1 MSGAM
6 APGSGASRI
15 QWLERAR
22 FLAYFTV
29 GYNLVEG
36 LVSMSFGWADESLAL
51 FGFGADS
58 FIEVGSALVV
68 LWRLKGEG
76 AGSCASR
83 MLERERRAALAIG
96 ILFLLLALGTAT
108 GATLQLASL
117 RTPHTTVPGL
127 VVSVLS
133 LAFMFGLWRVKLH
146 AARAL
151 DSRTLEG
158 DAACSLA
165 CIQLST
171 VLFIGSLLFL
181 VVPALWWVDG
191 AAALVLAGFIG
202 KEGIQ
207 GIRGALRKDFTGGCG
222 CH

>member
-1 MSGAM
+1 MGE
-6 APGSGASRI
+6 RTQR

-76 AGSCASR
+76 VEGCATR
-83 MLERERRAALAIG
+83 RLARERRAALAIG
-96 ILFLLLALGTAT
+96 ILFLLLALGTAL
-108 GATLQLASL
+108 GAGLQLASL
-117 RTPHTTVPGL
+117 KTPHTTLPGL
-127 VVSVLS
+127 VVSLVS
-133 LAFMFGLWRVKLH
+133 LGFMFGLWRAKLG
-146 AARAL
+146 AAKAL

-171 VLFIGSLLFL
+171 VLFAGSLLFL
-181 VVPALWWVDG
+181 MVPALWWVDG
-191 AAALVLAGFIG
+191 VAALVLAGFIG
-202 KEGIQ
+202 KEGVQ
-207 GIRGALRKDFTGGCG
+207 GIRGALREDFTGGCG

>member
-1 MSGAM
+1 MSGA
-6 APGSGASRI
+6 ATPGSGAPRSEWI
-15 QWLERAR
+15 ERAR
-22 FLAYFTV
+22 FLAYITV

-36 LVSMSFGWADESLAL
+36 LVSMSFGWADESFAL

-76 AGSCASR
+76 AGGCASR
-83 MLERERRAALAIG
+83 TLERERRAALAIG
-96 ILFLLLALGTAT
+96 VLFLLLALGTAL
-108 GATLQLASL
+108 GAVFQVASL
-117 RTPHTTVPGL
+117 KTPYTTLPGL
-127 VVSVLS
+127 VVSVVS
-133 LAFMFGLWRVKLH
+133 LGFMFTLWRAKLH

-151 DSRTLEG
+151 DSRALEG

-181 VVPALWWVDG
+181 VVPALWWADG

-202 KEGIQ
+202 KEGVQ

>member
-1 MSGAM
+1 MGE
-6 APGSGASRI
+6 RTRE

-76 AGSCASR
+76 AGGCASKG
-83 MLERERRAALAIG
+83 LERERRSALAIG
-96 ILFLLLALGTAT
+96 ILFLLLALGTVL
-108 GATLQLASL
+108 GAGLQLASL

-127 VVSVLS
+127 VVSTLS
-133 LAFMFGLWRVKLH
+133 LGFMFSLWRAKLH

-165 CIQLST
+165 CIQLSS

-181 VVPALWWVDG
+181 AAPALWWVDG
-191 AAALVLAGFIG
+191 AAAMVLAGFIG
-202 KEGIQ
+202 KEGVQ
-207 GIRGALRKDFTGGCG
+207 GIRVALRKDFTGGCG

>member
-1 MSGAM
+1 MSIATTPTAA
-6 APGSGASRI
+6 APRA
-15 QWLERAR
+15 QWLAYAR
-22 FLAYFTV
+22 FLALFTIF
-29 GYNLVEG
+29 YNLVEG
-36 LVSMSFGWADESLAL
+36 LVSMGFGWADDSMAL

-58 FIEVGSALVV
+58 FIEVGSALLV
-68 LWRLKGEG
+68 LWRLMETAEG
-76 AGSCASR
+76 CASER
-83 MLERERRAALAIG
+83 LQRERKAALGIG
-96 ILFLLLALGTAT
+96 SLFVLLALGTIA
-108 GATLQLASL
+108 GAFFQLLSHHH
-117 RTPHTTVPGL
+117 PDTTVPGL
-127 VVSVLS
+127 AVSVLS
-133 LAFMFGLWRVKLH
+133 LGFMFWLWRAKLR

-171 VLFIGSLLFL
+171 VLFAGSLVFL
-181 VVPALWWVDG
+181 LAPTLWWVDAV
-191 AAALVLAGFIG
+191 AAMVLAGFIG

>member
-1 MSGAM
+1 MSGAVSPGHD
-6 APGSGASRI
+6 APRA

-36 LVSMSFGWADESLAL
+36 LVSMSFGWADESFAL

-76 AGSCASR
+76 AEGCATQR
-83 MLERERRAALAIG
+83 LARERQAALAIG
-96 ILFLLLALGTAT
+96 VLFLLLALGTAI
-108 GATLQLASL
+108 GAALQLASL
-117 RTPHTTVPGL
+117 KTPYTTVPGL
-127 VVSVLS
+127 VVSVVS
-133 LAFMFGLWRVKLH
+133 LGFMFGLWRAKLR

-171 VLFIGSLLFL
+171 VLFTGSLLFL

-191 AAALVLAGFIG
+191 VAALVLAGFIG
-202 KEGIQ
+202 KEGVQ
-207 GIRGALRKDFTGGCG
+207 GIRGALKKDFTGGCG